1 MWCECGRFG
10 VDKDCG
16 TAGPRLRRSCSWQVD
31 ARAYGYLELQL
42 EYHAKGVNMA
52 DTLKNRLERLVAQ
65 GADAPGGA
73 ATAGEAGELLLNLIR
88 LEGRAGQ
95 LLSGTGEGKANPE
108 FGFEGLALQEAALR
122 VLVSVGAP
130 LHVRELSA
138 RIKAG
143 GWRHRR
149 AGAHPGQLM
158 HQLAA
163 RLPKYP
169 EFSRVRPNTFALSA
183 WGNRPPSGAAGPP
196 RPVMAAVD
204 QDLAT
209 WIGDHPEAP
218 FEDSWP
224 SS

>member
-1 MWCECGRFG
+1 M
-10 VDKDCG
+10 V
-16 TAGPRLRRSCSWQVD
+16 
-31 ARAYGYLELQL
+31 
-42 EYHAKGVNMA
+42 
-52 DTLKNRLERLVAQ
+52 DTLKGRLETLVAQ

-73 ATAGEAGELLLNLIR
+73 ATADEAGKLLLNLIR

-95 LLSGTGEGKANPE
+95 LLSGTPERKTNPE
-108 FGFEGLALQEAALR
+108 FGFEGLALQEAARR

-149 AGAHPGQLM
+149 AGTHPGQLT

-163 RLPKYP
+163 RLPKYS

-196 RPVMAAVD
+196 RAVMAAVD

-218 FEDSWP
+218 FEDTWP

>member
-1 MWCECGRFG
+1 M
-10 VDKDCG
+10 
-16 TAGPRLRRSCSWQVD
+16 L
-31 ARAYGYLELQL
+31 
-42 EYHAKGVNMA
+42 
-52 DTLKNRLERLVAQ
+52 DTLKGRLETLVAQ

-73 ATAGEAGELLLNLIR
+73 ATADEAGKLLLILIR

-95 LLSGTGEGKANPE
+95 LLSGTPDRKTNPE
-108 FGFEGLALQEAALR
+108 FGFEGLALQEAARR
-122 VLVSVGAP
+122 VLVGVGTP

-149 AGAHPGQLM
+149 AGAHPEQLM

-169 EFSRVRPNTFALSA
+169 EFMRIRPNTFTLSE
-183 WGNRPPSGAAGPP
+183 WGDRPPSAAAGPP

-218 FEDSWP
+218 FEDTWP